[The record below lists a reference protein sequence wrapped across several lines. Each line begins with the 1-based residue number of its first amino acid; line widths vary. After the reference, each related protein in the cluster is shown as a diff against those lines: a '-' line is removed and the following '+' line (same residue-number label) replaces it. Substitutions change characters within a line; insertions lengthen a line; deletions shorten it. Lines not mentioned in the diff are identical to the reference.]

1 MKPKTLIWVIVAVA
15 VVAVVALLMRPGGGG
30 GIEDVDAAGVQKAI
44 DAGAQVVD
52 VRTAGEFQMGHI
64 PGAINVPVDVLDAQV
79 ASWDKNA
86 TYVIYCATGERSITA
101 MEIMKSLGFENL
113 KHFAAG
119 IVAWQGELQQG
130 GSTSSQKIE
139 TAGKPVM
146 VEFFTDS

>member
-1 MKPKTLIWVIVAVA
+1 MKPKMLKWILVAVA
-15 VVAVVALLMRPGGGG
+15 VVAIGALLLRPSGGGS
-30 GIEDVDAAGVQKAI
+30 ENVDAAGAQKAI
-44 DAGAQVVD
+44 EAGAQVVD

-64 PGAINVPVDVLDAQV
+64 PGAINVPVDVLESQA

-86 TYVIYCATGERSITA
+86 TYVVYCATGERSKTA
-101 MEIMKSLGFENL
+101 MEIMQALGFANL
-113 KHFAAG
+113 KHLAAG
-119 IVAWQGELQQG
+119 IVSWPGELEQG